1 MLLSITSETFRLVLR
16 FLIVGLRPLL
26 GLATCIYTPSCTSFA
41 LEQLETE
48 PLYRAFPTIVRRVL
62 SCISIKPW

>member
-1 MLLSITSETFRLVLR
+1 MLLVIISKMFRLVLQ

-26 GLATCIYTPSCTSFA
+26 GPATCIYTPSCTTFA
-41 LEQLETE
+41 LEQLEDE
-48 PLYRAFPTIVRRVL
+48 PLYRAFPAIVRRVL